1 MFEHK
6 PHQSESMCTQLNFN
20 ILEGMLYVHIYTV
33 HGMKRHQ
40 MTATTTDHLAVASVP
55 MGDGEKPLENG
66 NLFTE
71 TFHILNND
79 DERKLLMLMRQQRT
93 LCLEENLPFLLRIRL
108 YMYGMNGR

>member
-1 MFEHK
+1 MYI
-6 PHQSESMCTQLNFN
+6 S
-20 ILEGMLYVHIYTV
+20 YRTV
-33 HGMKRHQ
+33 YEMKRHQ

-55 MGDGEKPLENG
+55 MGDGEKPPLALENG

-93 LCLEENLPFLLRIRL
+93 HCLEENFPFLLRICL
-108 YMYGMNGR
+108 YVWCGWTMIVVDRTGQDRIQQQHR